1 LLGTD
6 LTKANIVLDTVVTM
20 FSEHCEIPFTV
31 EPVTIV
37 YKETGVIHKT
47 PLLSHRSCD
56 AKLKDIVGIVGVDID
71 PLEICKLC
79 DRMQLGP
86 SQYIENV
93 DDDDL
98 VVEKE
103 EGIDSDV
110 VRIVA
115 ANKVV
120 DQREGGGVIRV
131 RVPPTRSDVLHAVDI
146 IEDVAIAYG
155 YNNIPLVI
163 PNTLCFGA
171 PLPINQF
178 CDLLRA
184 EIARGQ

>member
-1 LLGTD
+1 MLGTD

-20 FSEHCEIPFTV
+20 FSEHCEFPFTV

-37 YKETGVIHKT
+37 YEETGVIQKT

-93 DDDDL
+93 DYDDL
-98 VVEKE
+98 VVEE
-103 EGIDSDV
+103 EGI

-120 DQREGGGVIRV
+120 DRRGDGGVIRV

-184 EIARGQ
+184 EIARG